1 MNAIEL
7 YRELT
12 RALGLDRAPNPDL
25 ELVGV
30 AGMYVLSVVW
40 LARLWFTRHNVRRR
54 RQLARGRPSWT
65 ASSRCSVSSFSSL
78 LVFSS
83 PWPVR
88 QAGRTAAGRRP
99 VGLPTRPH
107 FAGS

>member
-40 LARLWFTRHNVRRR
+40 LARLW
-54 RQLARGRPSWT
+54 
-65 ASSRCSVSSFSSL
+65 
-78 LVFSS
+78 
-83 PWPVR
+83 
-88 QAGRTAAGRRP
+88 
-99 VGLPTRPH
+99 
-107 FAGS
+107 